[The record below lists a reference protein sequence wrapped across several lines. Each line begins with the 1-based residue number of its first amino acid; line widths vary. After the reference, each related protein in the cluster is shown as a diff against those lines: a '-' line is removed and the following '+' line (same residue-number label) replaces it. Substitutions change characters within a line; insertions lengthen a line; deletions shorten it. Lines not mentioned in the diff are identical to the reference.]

1 MKTLL
6 FVLLPFL
13 LAQVNG
19 SSNDSTSDGFT
30 DKARPIKTFEWWGPN
45 FQIEF
50 DIKIK
55 ANATISDWHNVLH
68 VTTGQDGWTGQ
79 ETGGSRIPGGWLH
92 PSDSEEISAYMFVQ
106 MEVNGTFNSHWHK
119 LGYNDHYVE
128 LHQQDGNFSLI
139 VNNTIEWSL
148 PNGDQSYENVQFWLP
163 DPWHLPAEDVAE
175 IKNVVA
181 VSFDSIQLPYE
192 AFHLQ
197 FAYKDCYN

>member
-1 MKTLL
+1 MKTLF

-19 SSNDSTSDGFT
+19 SSNDSPSNGFP
-30 DKARPIKTFEWWGPN
+30 DKARSLKTFEYWGPN
-45 FQIEF
+45 FHIGF

-55 ANATISDWHNVLH
+55 ANKTISDWHNILH

-79 ETGGSRIPGGWLH
+79 EALGSRIPGVWLH
-92 PSDSEEISAYMFVQ
+92 SSDSEAHMFVQ

-119 LGYNDHYVE
+119 LGYTDHNVE
-128 LHQQDGNFSLI
+128 LHQRHGNFSLI
-139 VNNTIEWSL
+139 VDNVTEWSL

-175 IKNVVA
+175 IKNVV
-181 VSFDSIQLPYE
+181 VVNQPNC
-192 AFHLQ
+192 Q
-197 FAYKDCYN
+197 MK